1 MCTIKAKKAHKNS
14 SDSCFCYCCYL
25 LFIYFFFFELVDY
38 WTVFSGGKLC
48 RSKNLI
54 IQVHTILNDFFSL
67 IMAVNISHSVIRS
80 SIHPSIRPSIHS
92 SIKRQESPNNS
103 REINWLNHLH
113 YHSSLEKID
122 RSSLRLG
129 GWCFFTSSILYFAF
143 FGLALRWISKRFI
156 RLHFPQEMPFSYG
169 MVH

>member
-1 MCTIKAKKAHKNS
+1 MPRFRLEGLWLRRQNRLFCAHTQCMSYVTNMFLLVRSSVRSKQVLCFVHYQGQKSTKKLKWLLLLLL
-14 SDSCFCYCCYL
+14 L
-25 LFIYFFFFELVDY
+25 LFIIYFSFFDLVDY

-80 SIHPSIRPSIHS
+80 SIHPSVHS
-92 SIKRQESPNNS
+92 SIQRQESPNNS

-113 YHSSLEKID
+113 DHSSLEKID

-129 GWCFFTSSILYFAF
+129 G
-143 FGLALRWISKRFI
+143 
-156 RLHFPQEMPFSYG
+156 
-169 MVH
+169 